1 MQKLS
6 LVSFIALAAITS
18 FFVELFY
25 CSASLLASF
34 RGFVRKRAAML
45 VTALGFSFLS
55 LTACA
60 AESIP
65 QGITFLSVLIETWS
79 LLPIYAQI
87 IGVLWLLVP
96 VFSLIVSMTKTPYD
110 DNLWGK
116 WIYPILEKL
125 ALVTFK
131 AKQKPGDDMIKPL
144 PKSVWRKPK

>member
-1 MQKLS
+1 MKKL
-6 LVSFIALAAITS
+6 LFVLFIALTAISS

-34 RGFVRKRAAML
+34 RGFVRKRGAMLAAM
-45 VTALGFSFLS
+45 LGFSFMS

-60 AESIP
+60 SELAEGVTFF
-65 QGITFLSVLIETWS
+65 GILVETWA
-79 LLPIYAQI
+79 LLPLYAQI

-96 VFSLIVSMTKTPYD
+96 VFSVIVSLTDTPYD

-131 AKQKPGDDMIKPL
+131 SKQKPGDGLFLKPIKT
-144 PKSVWRKPK
+144 R